1 MPKVRVTL
9 TATAEYDLRPEWY
22 PSCASVADMVAME
35 KSCVLNNP
43 AMLLDY
49 RDVDMDVNVE
59 VIEQ

>member
-22 PSCASVADMVAME
+22 PSNTSIADMVAME
-35 KSCVLNNP
+35 RTGILNEP

-49 RDVDMDVNVE
+49 RDVDVDVNVE
-59 VIEQ
+59 VIER